1 MRPLAH
7 CLGLFGY
14 AREDIKSC
22 LANLL
27 FPLGVSTFLFL
38 GLACTDLSLS
48 PRTTTSP
55 DWTEPSTQMQIRQ
68 VFDELQ
74 TSHLTNLV
82 QPEDGL
88 NRIYIS
94 EQSGR
99 ILWFAKTHDS
109 SQTGLFL
116 DITNRVSDRS
126 NEEGLLGLAF
136 PDDFNTSQKLYVYY
150 SAANPRRSVVSRFAV
165 DQDNPDIAD
174 SSSEEIILE
183 IPQPYGNHNG
193 GQIAFGPDGYLYIGL
208 GDGGSRSDPKGN
220 GQDITTLLGSILRID
235 VAQVPGG
242 RNYTVPP
249 SNPFVDIPGAKG
261 EIWAYGFRN
270 PWRFSFD
277 QETGEMWVADV
288 GQDAWEEVN
297 RVLKGGNYGWNV
309 LEGHVCYKSHQGCS
323 APPDAAAPLIV
334 YDHEEG
340 CSVTGGYVYRG
351 SQLPNL
357 VGTYIYGDFC
367 SGTIWGF
374 RDSTAETAKNTVLAQ
389 TDLAITSFG
398 QDVEGELY
406 LVSQDQG
413 IYQLLELP

>member
-1 MRPLAH
+1 MRLLAH
-7 CLGLFGY
+7 SLVLFG
-14 AREDIKSC
+14 
-22 LANLL
+22 LVVLVV
-27 FPLGVSTFLFL
+27 VS
-38 GLACTDLSLS
+38 ACSS
-48 PRTTTSP
+48 PAPTITTIQTPPITSTLTA
-55 DWTEPSTQMQIRQ
+55 TEMQIRQ

-74 TSHLTNLV
+74 TSRLTNLV
-82 QPEDGL
+82 QPDDGL

-94 EQSGR
+94 EQAGR
-99 ILWFAKTHDS
+99 ILWFVKTHNS
-109 SQTGLFL
+109 SQTALFL
-116 DITNRVSDRS
+116 DITDRVSDRS

-136 PDDFNTSQKLYVYY
+136 PEHFNTSQRFYVYY

-165 DQDNPDIAD
+165 DQNNPDIAD

-183 IPQPYGNHNG
+183 ILQPYRNHNG

-208 GDGGSRSDPKGN
+208 GDGGSRADPQGN

-235 VAQVPGG
+235 VAQASGG
-242 RNYTVPP
+242 TNYTVPP
-249 SNPFVDIPGAKG
+249 SNPFMGIPRAKG

-288 GQDAWEEVN
+288 GQDAWEEVSL
-297 RVLKGGNYGWNV
+297 VLKGGNYGWNV
-309 LEGHVCYKSHQGCS
+309 LEGHACYRPSQGCS
-323 APPDAAAPLIV
+323 APLDSVAPLIV
-334 YDHEEG
+334 YDHKEG

-374 RDSTAETAKNTVLAQ
+374 RDNATQTAENTVLVQ

-398 QDVEGELY
+398 QDAEGELY

-413 IYQLLELP
+413 IYQLFELP

>member
-1 MRPLAH
+1 MRLLAYS
-7 CLGLFGY
+7 LALFGLV
-14 AREDIKSC
+14 ALVI
-22 LANLL
+22 
-27 FPLGVSTFLFL
+27 VS
-38 GLACTDLSLS
+38 ACAS
-48 PRTTTSP
+48 PAPTTTTIPTAPITST
-55 DWTEPSTQMQIRQ
+55 WTPTQLQIRQ

-74 TSHLTNLV
+74 TRRLTNLV
-82 QPEDGL
+82 QPDDGL

-109 SQTGLFL
+109 PQTALFL
-116 DITNRVSDRS
+116 DITKRVSDRT

-136 PDDFNTSQKLYVYY
+136 PENFNTSQRFYVYY

-165 DQDNPDIAD
+165 DQGNPDIAD

-183 IPQPYGNHNG
+183 IGQPFSNHNG

-208 GDGGSRSDPKGN
+208 GDGGSRSDPQGN

-235 VAQVPGG
+235 VAQIPDG

-277 QETGEMWVADV
+277 QKTGEMWVADV
-288 GQDAWEEVN
+288 GQDAWEEVSL
-297 RVLKGGNYGWNV
+297 VLKGGNYGWNV
-309 LEGHVCYKSHQGCS
+309 LEGHACYKPRQGCS
-323 APPDAAAPLIV
+323 VPPDAAAPLIV
-334 YDHEEG
+334 YDHKEG

-351 SQLPNL
+351 SQFPNL

-374 RDSTAETAKNTVLAQ
+374 RDSTAETAENTVLAQ

-413 IYQLLELP
+413 IYQLFELP